1 MFDRLLRGARLDKRL
16 YTEVF
21 FDSAATG
28 DAVLLV
34 AGIYGVIYVALAL
47 GSDIVSLTVVAL
59 IGILLSGLIGWLIVA
74 GGLWLAGT
82 KIFDGSSRGSTVV
95 RVTGFSHGPLLLL
108 VVAPFVPSGF
118 AQLIVGL
125 ALVWFVT
132 AIAMA
137 AQVLFDF
144 DIRKAVGSAMLAVAL
159 WWVVQSI
166 GIGDGLAS
174 LIRFF

>member
-1 MFDRLLRGARLDKRL
+1 MLDRIMRAARLDKRL

-34 AGIYGVIYVALAL
+34 TGIYAAIYLAL
-47 GSDIVSLTVVAL
+47 VIGSNLVGFSVVAF
-59 IGILLSGLIGWLIVA
+59 IGIMLSGLIGWLIVS

-82 KIFDGSSRGSTVV
+82 KIFDGSSRGSTVI
-95 RVTGFSHGPLLLL
+95 RLTGFSHAPLTLL
-108 VVAPFVPSGF
+108 VAAPFVGSILTDVVV
-118 AQLIVGL
+118 AAALI
-125 ALVWFVT
+125 WFVA
-132 AIAMA
+132 AIASA

-144 DIRKAVGSAMLAVAL
+144 DTRKSLGSALLAVAL
-159 WWVVQSI
+159 WWVVQSV

-174 LIRFF
+174 LLRFF